1 MSGLPPSIGEELRAE
16 LEKPA
21 KKKGVGPLQRMIG
34 LLLSVV
40 LIWAVFRLGGGGDG
54 PAFLLPDAPAPRV
67 ASTSPAITE
76 TLLELG
82 LGAHVVGRS
91 GYCRGLPADVPVIG
105 DLRSFDA
112 ERLALA
118 KPEVLFVQPPLAG
131 VDPALREFCAR
142 RSITLAEQRIDSLA
156 EISQLLQRIEQ
167 VFAEVDG
174 GGGGG
179 ADGDG
184 GGSRLGE
191 EARARIRE
199 ARAFLDGGD
208 GLPVQV
214 APGADGLPVPA
225 DAARV
230 LVVVSVDPVLA
241 VGRGN
246 YLHELLV
253 RAGCDNAV
261 EAEGWVELSAEA
273 VVALR
278 PTRIVAIGET
288 PVGALE
294 VQGFLEVLPWAGA
307 HPPIAAGAL
316 PEMLIPSLRMVAKR
330 GEFARL
336 LRGEG
341 AGVP

>member
-174 GGGGG
+174 GGG
-179 ADGDG
+179 ADGDGGG

-214 APGADGLPVPA
+214 APGADGLPVPV

>member
-174 GGGGG
+174 GGG
-179 ADGDG
+179 ADGDGGG

-208 GLPVQV
+208 GLPV
-214 APGADGLPVPA
+214 PV

>member
-21 KKKGVGPLQRMIG
+21 KKKGVGPLQRIIG

-179 ADGDG
+179 ADGDAG
-184 GGSRLGE
+184 GGSRLGD

-208 GLPVQV
+208 GLPV
-214 APGADGLPVPA
+214 PV

>member
-54 PAFLLPDAPAPRV
+54 PAFLLPNAPAPRV

-174 GGGGG
+174 GG
-179 ADGDG
+179 ADGDAG

-214 APGADGLPVPA
+214 APGADGLPVPV